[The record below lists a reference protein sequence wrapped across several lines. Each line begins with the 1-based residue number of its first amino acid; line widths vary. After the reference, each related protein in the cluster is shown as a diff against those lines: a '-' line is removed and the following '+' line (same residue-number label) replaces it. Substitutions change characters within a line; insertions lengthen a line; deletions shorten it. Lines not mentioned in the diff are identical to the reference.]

1 MLYLSRFTFPSQ
13 ERESFYFHGPQ
24 RQCYNTYYPFGVIAR
39 FDPTEL
45 AFEPVT
51 ILYGG
56 NGCGKST
63 ALNVIAEKLGLLRDA
78 RYNRSNFFED
88 YVNLCEA
95 ETRQPVP
102 AHSRII
108 TSDDVFDYML
118 NLRALNEGV
127 DERREEIFREY
138 QEDNDKVNPFRFRT
152 MEDYD
157 RLKRVN
163 MARRMTSSAYTKAR
177 LAPNVRE
184 QSNGESASFY
194 FTSRIQD
201 GGLYLLDE
209 PENSL
214 SPTKQTELLKYL
226 EDSARFFGC
235 QFIIATHS
243 PFLLAMRGARIYDME
258 ADPIRPRKWTELEAV
273 RTYHDFFKRHED
285 AFKEDI

>member
-13 ERESFYFHGPQ
+13 ERESLFFHGPH
-24 RQCYNTYYPFGVIAR
+24 RQCYNTNYPFGLIAR
-39 FDPTEL
+39 FDPTVL

-63 ALNVIAEKLGLLRDA
+63 ALNVIAEKLGLARDA
-78 RYNRSNFFED
+78 RYNRSTFFED
-88 YVNLCEA
+88 YVRLCEA
-95 ETRQPVP
+95 EERRPIP
-102 AHSRII
+102 AESRII

-118 NLRALNEGV
+118 HLRALNEGI

-138 QEDNDKVNPFRFRT
+138 LADNDKQHPFQYRT
-152 MEDYD
+152 LEDYD

-163 MARRMTSSAYTKAR
+163 LARRTTQSQYTRQR
-177 LAPNVRE
+177 LMGNVRE

-194 FTSRIQD
+194 FASRIRD

-214 SPTKQTELLKYL
+214 SPSRQAELLQFL
-226 EDSARFFGC
+226 EDSARFYDC

-258 ADPIRPRKWTELEAV
+258 ADPICCRKWTELPAV
-273 RTYHDFFKRHED
+273 RAYYDFFRRHEA
-285 AFKEDI
+285 AFEED

>member
-13 ERESFYFHGPQ
+13 ERESLFFHGPQ
-24 RQCYNTYYPFGVIAR
+24 RQCYNTNYPFGVIAR
-39 FDPTEL
+39 FDPTVL

-63 ALNVIAEKLGLLRDA
+63 ALNVIAEKLGLARDA
-78 RYNRSNFFED
+78 RYNRSTFFED
-88 YVNLCEA
+88 YARLCEA
-95 ETRQPVP
+95 EERRPIPSV
-102 AHSRII
+102 SRII

-118 NLRALNEGV
+118 HLRALNEGV
-127 DERREEIFREY
+127 DDRREDIFREY
-138 QEDNDKVNPFRFRT
+138 LADNDKQQPFHYRT
-152 MEDYD
+152 LEDYD

-163 MARRMTSSAYTKAR
+163 LARRTTQSQYTRQR
-177 LAPNVRE
+177 LMGNVRE

-194 FTSRIQD
+194 FTSRIRD

-214 SPTKQTELLKYL
+214 SPSRQAELLQFL
-226 EDSARFFGC
+226 EDSARFYDC

-258 ADPIRPRKWTELEAV
+258 ADPICCRNWTELPAV
-273 RTYHDFFKRHED
+273 RAYYDFFRRYKAAFEED
-285 AFKEDI
+285 

>member
-1 MLYLSRFTFPSQ
+1 MRYLHLFTFPSQ
-13 ERESFYFHGPQ
+13 ERESVFFHGPQ
-24 RQCYNTYYPFGVIAR
+24 RQCYNTNYPFGVIAR
-39 FDPTEL
+39 FDPTVIE
-45 AFEPVT
+45 FDPVT

-63 ALNVIAEKLGLLRDA
+63 ALNVIAEKLGLQRDA
-78 RYNRSNFFED
+78 RYNRSTFFEG
-88 YVNLCEA
+88 YVALCDA
-95 ETRQPVP
+95 ETSQPVP
-102 AHSRII
+102 GHSRII

-127 DERREEIFREY
+127 DARREQIFQEY
-138 QEDNDKVNPFRFRT
+138 LEDNDKVNPFRFRT

-163 MARRMTSSAYTKAR
+163 LARRTTQSAYTRKR
-177 LAPNVRE
+177 LNPNVRE
-184 QSNGESASFY
+184 QSNGESAAFY

-214 SPTKQTELLKYL
+214 SPLKQTELMQFL
-226 EDSARFFGC
+226 EDSARFFDC

-273 RTYHDFFKRHED
+273 RAYHDFFKRHEA
-285 AFKEDI
+285 AFEAD

>member
-13 ERESFYFHGPQ
+13 EQESFFFHGPQ
-24 RQCYNTYYPFGVIAR
+24 RQCYNTNYPFGIIAR
-39 FDPTEL
+39 FDPTVLE
-45 AFEPVT
+45 FDPVT

-56 NGCGKST
+56 NGTGKST
-63 ALNVIAEKLGLLRDA
+63 ALNVIAEKLQLQRDA
-78 RYNRSNFFED
+78 RYNRSTFFEG
-88 YVNLCEA
+88 YVGLCEA
-95 ETRQPVP
+95 ETRQGIPR
-102 AHSRII
+102 HSRII

-127 DERREEIFREY
+127 DARREEIFREY
-138 QEDNDKVNPFRFRT
+138 LEDNDKEQPFRYRT

-163 MARRMTSSAYTKAR
+163 LARRTTQSAYTKKR
-177 LAPNVRE
+177 LMGNVRE

-214 SPTKQTELLKYL
+214 SPARQTELMQFL
-226 EDSARFFGC
+226 EDSARFYNC

-243 PFLLAMRGARIYDME
+243 PFLLAMKGARIYDME
-258 ADPIRPRKWTELEAV
+258 ADPVCRRKWTELPAV
-273 RTYHDFFKRHED
+273 RAYYEFFKAHNS
-285 AFKEDI
+285 AFET

>member
-1 MLYLSRFTFPSQ
+1 MRYISRFTFPSQ
-13 ERESFYFHGPQ
+13 ERESFFFHGPQ
-24 RQCYNTYYPFGVIAR
+24 RQCYNTWYPFGVIAR
-39 FDPTEL
+39 FAPTVLE
-45 AFEPVT
+45 FEPVT

-63 ALNVIAEKLGLLRDA
+63 ALNVIAEKLGLQRDA
-78 RYNRSNFFED
+78 RYNRSNFFEG
-88 YVNLCEA
+88 YVSLCE
-95 ETRQPVP
+95 EEMQRTLP

-127 DERREEIFREY
+127 DARREEIFREY

-163 MARRMTSSAYTKAR
+163 LARRTTQSAYTRAR

-214 SPTKQTELLKYL
+214 SPLKQTELLQFL
-226 EDSARFFGC
+226 EDSARFFDC

-243 PFLLAMRGARIYDME
+243 PFLLAMRGACIYDME
-258 ADPIRPRKWTELEAV
+258 ADPICRRKWTELEAV
-273 RTYHDFFKRHED
+273 RAYHDFFKRHAD
-285 AFKEDI
+285 AFDQ

>member
-1 MLYLSRFTFPSQ
+1 MRYLHLFTFPSQ
-13 ERESFYFHGPQ
+13 ERESVFFHGPQ
-24 RQCYNTYYPFGVIAR
+24 RQCYNTNYPFGVIAR
-39 FDPTEL
+39 FDPTVIE
-45 AFEPVT
+45 FDPVT

-63 ALNVIAEKLGLLRDA
+63 ALNVIAEKLGLQRDA
-78 RYNRSNFFED
+78 RYNRSTFFEG
-88 YVNLCEA
+88 YVALCDA
-95 ETRQPVP
+95 ETSQPVP
-102 AHSRII
+102 GHSRII

-127 DERREEIFREY
+127 DARREQIFQEY
-138 QEDNDKVNPFRFRT
+138 LEDNDKVSPFRFRT
-152 MEDYD
+152 MDDYD

-163 MARRMTSSAYTKAR
+163 LARRTTQSAYTRKR
-177 LAPNVRE
+177 LNPNVRE
-184 QSNGESASFY
+184 QSNGESAAFY

-214 SPTKQTELLKYL
+214 SPLKQTELMQFL
-226 EDSARFFGC
+226 EDSARFFDC

-273 RTYHDFFKRHED
+273 RAYHDFFKRHEA
-285 AFKEDI
+285 AFEAD

>member
-13 ERESFYFHGPQ
+13 EQESLFFHGPQ
-24 RQCYNTYYPFGVIAR
+24 RQCYNTNYPFGVVAR
-39 FDPTEL
+39 FDPTVLE
-45 AFEPVT
+45 FEPVT

-63 ALNVIAEKLGLLRDA
+63 ALNVIAEKLGLQRDA
-78 RYNRSNFFED
+78 RYNRSTFFEG
-88 YVNLCEA
+88 YVGLCEA
-95 ETRQPVP
+95 ETRRAVP
-102 AHSRII
+102 RVSRII

-118 NLRALNEGV
+118 NLRALNEGI
-127 DERREEIFREY
+127 DERREVIFQEY
-138 QEDNDKVNPFRFRT
+138 LEDNDKVNPFRYRT

-163 MARRMTSSAYTKAR
+163 LARRTTQSQYTRKR
-177 LAPNVRE
+177 LMGNVRE

-214 SPTKQTELLKYL
+214 SPTKQTELLQFL
-226 EDSARFFGC
+226 EDSARFYDC

-258 ADPIRPRKWTELEAV
+258 ADPICRRKWTELPAV
-273 RTYHDFFKRHED
+273 RAYHDFFKRHEG
-285 AFKEDI
+285 AFEED

>member
-1 MLYLSRFTFPSQ
+1 MIYLSRFTFPSQ
-13 ERESFYFHGPQ
+13 ERESFFFHGPH
-24 RQCYNTYYPFGVIAR
+24 RQCYNTYYPFGVIAK
-39 FDPTEL
+39 FDATILE
-45 AFEPVT
+45 FEPVT

-56 NGCGKST
+56 NGCGKSP
-63 ALNVIAEKLGLLRDA
+63 ALNVIAEKQGLQRDA

-127 DERREEIFREY
+127 DARREEVFQEY
-138 QEDNDKVNPFRFRT
+138 LEDIDKVNPFRFRT
-152 MEDYD
+152 MDDYD

-163 MARRMTSSAYTKAR
+163 LARRSTQSAYTRKR
-177 LAPNVRE
+177 LNPNVRE

-214 SPTKQTELLKYL
+214 SPTKQTELLQFL
-226 EDSARFFGC
+226 EDSARFYDC
-235 QFIIATHS
+235 QFIIAPHS

-258 ADPIRPRKWTELEAV
+258 ADPICRRRWTELPAGKA
-273 RTYHDFFKRHED
+273 YHDFFKQHAD
-285 AFKEDI
+285 AFED

>member
-13 ERESFYFHGPQ
+13 ERESFFFHGPH
-24 RQCYNTYYPFGVIAR
+24 RQCYNTYYPFGVIAK
-39 FDPTEL
+39 FDATILE
-45 AFEPVT
+45 FEPVT

-118 NLRALNEGV
+118 TLRALNEGV

-214 SPTKQTELLKYL
+214 SAQRQQELVQFLV
-226 EDSARFFGC
+226 DSARFYGC

-243 PFLLAMRGARIYDME
+243 PFILATPGAKIYCLDGE
-258 ADPIRPRKWTELEAV
+258 PRVVRSWTELESV
-273 RTYHDFFKRHED
+273 RAWYDFFLKHQDEFD
-285 AFKEDI
+285 K